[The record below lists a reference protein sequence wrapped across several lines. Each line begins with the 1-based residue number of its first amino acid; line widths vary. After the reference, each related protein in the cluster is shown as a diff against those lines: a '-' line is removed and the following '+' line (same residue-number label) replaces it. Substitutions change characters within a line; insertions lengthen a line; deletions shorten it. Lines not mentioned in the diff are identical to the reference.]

1 MSEDGNG
8 HRYILYTY
16 IHVYVMHISFM
27 LNLRATMRSPESEG
41 EPGGSTL
48 SQTAVIVCRKPVG
61 SDICS
66 AFYKAKGMKDRVR
79 FR

>member
-1 MSEDGNG
+1 MYV
-8 HRYILYTY
+8 HTIY
-16 IHVYVMHISFM
+16 VYLSI

-66 AFYKAKGMKDRVR
+66 AFCEARGEYR
-79 FR
+79 